1 MVLPHARATRIA
13 ATVAQV
19 LSAAMAAIGLMTGS
33 PNLLFVALFVFL
45 AARREAREG
54 EFEAQD
60 DAGPAALRPGV
71 PGAPPPIGETRSCIV
86 LPAHAR
92 ADEVT
97 PVLFQR
103 QDLYPVAQGGQVV
116 GVVSKGRLLW
126 AIANGHGNR
135 LIAEL
140 MNQTGGEGPQF
151 ALATVKK
158 R

>member
-1 MVLPHARATRIA
+1 MAIASRRGHSGLGGQCDLLLAMVLP
-13 ATVAQV
+13 
-19 LSAAMAAIGLMTGS
+19 
-33 PNLLFVALFVFL
+33 
-45 AARREAREG
+45 
-54 EFEAQD
+54 
-60 DAGPAALRPGV
+60 
-71 PGAPPPIGETRSCIV
+71 
-86 LPAHAR
+86 HAR

-103 QDLYPVAQGGQVV
+103 QNLYPVAQGGQVV

-135 LIAEL
+135 LITEL
-140 MNQTGGEGPQF
+140 MNQSGGEGPQF